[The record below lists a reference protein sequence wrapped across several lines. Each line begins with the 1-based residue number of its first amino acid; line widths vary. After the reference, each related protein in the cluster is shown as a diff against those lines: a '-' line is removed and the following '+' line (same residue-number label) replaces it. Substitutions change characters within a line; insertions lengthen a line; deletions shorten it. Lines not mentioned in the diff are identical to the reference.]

1 MRRIVITALTL
12 VFCTCVHSLTIG
24 QRSPITT
31 ESDKQWSTIGKRN
44 YMTSQIA
51 EQSSTANQDPEN
63 AQPQRQQS
71 PEGKYPDEQT
81 PEIQYPLPRFK
92 DIQRVHLKVPF
103 PFQGSGDRP
112 STDQFRPVAPT
123 PRIYTAFRGVSD
135 DSNSSP
141 WSLQSGATSN
151 DQPDILD
158 TTRLYS

>member
-31 ESDKQWSTIGKRN
+31 ESDKQWPTIGKPN
-44 YMTSQIA
+44 HMTSQIL
-51 EQSSTANQDPEN
+51 EQSSTMNQDQEN
-63 AQPQRQQS
+63 AKPQKVQS
-71 PEGKYPDEQT
+71 SDGQT
-81 PEIQYPLPRFK
+81 PEDPYLLQDFNGN
-92 DIQRVHLKVPF
+92 IQRVNLPVPLRF
-103 PFQGSGDRP
+103 PGSDERP
-112 STDQFRPVAPT
+112 STKQFSPDPPI

-141 WSLQSGATSN
+141 WGLQSGATSN